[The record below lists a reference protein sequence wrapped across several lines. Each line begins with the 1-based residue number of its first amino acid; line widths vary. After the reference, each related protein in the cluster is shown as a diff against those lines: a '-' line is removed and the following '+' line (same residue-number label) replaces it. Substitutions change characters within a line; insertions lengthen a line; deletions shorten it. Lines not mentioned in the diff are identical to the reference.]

1 MENFTAKLNI
11 EYDYNLPAEER
22 CLKESPLIALMD
34 ILPKSYKDLKCIWK
48 YYNFGDYIRH
58 YPNFCHG
65 KTNGHGNA
73 INLYSGVIA

>member
-1 MENFTAKLNI
+1 MNLTVEQ
-11 EYDYNLPAEER
+11 YN
-22 CLKESPLIALMD
+22 S
-34 ILPKSYKDLKCIWK
+34 LKCIVENMIRLNVGTGK
-48 YYNFGDYIRH
+48 DLTLNDIKNGDYIRH